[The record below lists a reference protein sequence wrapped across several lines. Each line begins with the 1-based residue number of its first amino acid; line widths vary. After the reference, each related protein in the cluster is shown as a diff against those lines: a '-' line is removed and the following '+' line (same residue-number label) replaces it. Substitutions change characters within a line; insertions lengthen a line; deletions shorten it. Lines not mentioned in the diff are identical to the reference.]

1 MKALGLSKTRK
12 QVEEIME
19 VADRDGSGQI
29 DIDEFKGLMASMIK
43 ERPVEAEFRKAFKRY
58 DVEDMGMIDYDSL
71 YTAAHKLEDEAK
83 AKKDK
88 HFEPVNDLE
97 IRWMLKLADRSGK
110 GLNQVTF
117 EDFLNIMD
125 KCGLISESQKG
136 PKMGF
141 ADMSASASVSALGSA
156 RPDSQLKMMESNPA
170 PTVQFQ
176 HNQVPENALQ

>member
-1 MKALGLSKTRK
+1 MRTGTVFLTPEEVQEIEETFKLFDADKSDNIDLNELNIAMKALGLSKTRK

-117 EDFLNIMD
+117 EDFLEIMD
-125 KCGLISESQKG
+125 KCGLISES
-136 PKMGF
+136 
-141 ADMSASASVSALGSA
+141 
-156 RPDSQLKMMESNPA
+156 
-170 PTVQFQ
+170 
-176 HNQVPENALQ
+176 